1 MVSRNGGSEGDQ
13 GANDALFYSK
23 SRITTLAGL
32 VLMGAT
38 LSLSAPAKSSDV
50 GPQPSARDPKLCWL
64 LRQLRD
70 EVPQEA
76 RALPPGQAAEGAL
89 RFSVEKASK
98 PIADAIRARQMR
110 INANSEVQVYIEL
123 DEITDE
129 NLSALDALGIKV
141 QIIGKPQP
149 NRGHGEVLT
158 RVPTVQARL
167 PVNMIQHAEELPFV
181 RYLRLPSYALS
192 GDSDPPSVTTQGD
205 VDLNASAARSTFGVD
220 GTGIS
225 VGVISTG
232 IGGIFA
238 ANGCTTSCG
247 PIDNTSTTPSP
258 ITLSDLP
265 PATGT
270 RSATATATIA
280 AGTLVS
286 VSGGITATKSYRE
299 DGDLEDTADGS
310 GGAEGTALLE
320 IVHALAP
327 QAALSF
333 ANADTSLAFEK
344 AVDAL
349 ALTNDVVVDDI
360 FFLEPSFDGTSTVS
374 ENTADALNNDSNPI
388 RAYITSAGNLA
399 LNHYQGMYS
408 AFPGMDGLSITGKP
422 GSMHEFQGTP
432 NDPEPQPGV
441 TTDNEHFGATYY
453 DPVVTLPPG
462 EWISVYLVWNDP
474 VGASSNNYDL
484 FLVPLACNG
493 TYNGLPLPPCTVTG
507 LPIESSTNPQT
518 GTQDPLQY
526 VAFTNTGTS
535 PVTVGIVIQN
545 ANNKANPVTFDM
557 FVYGYQAK
565 ESIPNHNFNTAS
577 GSVPAQSDAGG
588 GVISVGAINEVQC
601 SLPESCSGLLEG
613 FSSQGPVQNTPQA
626 PVTSTNPARIKP
638 DLVAVDEV
646 CIDGAGGFGNPI
658 SSAASA
664 AGVNCPTGAADLA
677 PPKLFGGT
685 SAAAPHV
692 AAIAALTL
700 QAAPCLL
707 SDSPMSTPS
716 GTLTPRA
723 IIRKALVGDA
733 DLLPA
738 YYEATPNNLEGSGLV
753 DALASV
759 TAMLPGPPS
768 STTTQTVT
776 GPTQT
781 VNATSANGASVTI
794 TGTGK
799 DPNGCP
805 LLAIQWSSSTCGNGS
820 AEALSATITCPIGI
834 NTVQV
839 AVSNN
844 KVSFAPLSEFPV
856 TTINVTD
863 FILTASAASGVP
875 TTANSSVYTITVASS
890 PQGLFNSPVSLAC
903 TAGLPAGSTC
913 YFSPATVTPAASSGN
928 SAISTLTIVTPGSA
942 LSNPR
947 APWSRPNLKMPTLW
961 YAFAILLALGIWM
974 KTSKRRLGFRF
985 VLGVFAILLVVL
997 IMGCGSTSAPSTSTT
1012 PTPTT
1017 ATVTITGTSNQLQHT
1032 TTVSLAVP

>member
-1 MVSRNGGSEGDQ
+1 
-13 GANDALFYSK
+13 
-23 SRITTLAGL
+23 
-32 VLMGAT
+32 
-38 LSLSAPAKSSDV
+38 
-50 GPQPSARDPKLCWL
+50 
-64 LRQLRD
+64 
-70 EVPQEA
+70 
-76 RALPPGQAAEGAL
+76 
-89 RFSVEKASK
+89 
-98 PIADAIRARQMR
+98 MR
-110 INANSEVQVYIEL
+110 INAHGEVQVYIEL

-129 NLSALDALGIKV
+129 NLSELGNLGIRV

-167 PVNMIQHAEELPFV
+167 PVNMIQQAEELPFV

-192 GDSDPPSVTTQGD
+192 GGSSTPSVTTQGD
-205 VDLNASAARSTFGVD
+205 MLLNASAARSMFGVD

-225 VGVISTG
+225 VGVISSG

-247 PIDNTSTTPSP
+247 PIYNTSTTPSP
-258 ITLSDLP
+258 IILMDLP
-265 PATGT
+265 SATGT
-270 RSATATATIA
+270 RSATATTTATATIA
-280 AGTLVS
+280 AGTLIS
-286 VSGGITATKSYRE
+286 VSGGITAKQSYRD

-310 GGAEGTALLE
+310 EGAEGTAMLE
-320 IVHALAP
+320 IVHDLAP
-327 QAALSF
+327 GAALSF
-333 ANADTSLAFEK
+333 ANARSSMEFEQ

-349 ALTNDVVVDDI
+349 ALTNDIVVDDR
-360 FFLEPSFDGTSTVS
+360 FFLEQPSFDGTSPVS
-374 ENTADALNNDSNPI
+374 ENTADALNDNSNAI
-388 RAYITSAGNLA
+388 RAYITSVGNFA
-399 LNHYQGMYS
+399 LDHYQGTYS

-422 GSMHEFQGTP
+422 GSMHGFQGTA
-432 NDPEPQPGV
+432 NDAEPQPGV
-441 TTDNEHFGATYY
+441 TTDNENFGPTYY

-462 EWISVYLVWNDP
+462 EQTSVYLVWNDP

-493 TYNGLPLPPCTVTG
+493 TQNGLPLPPCTVTG
-507 LPIESSTNPQT
+507 LPVVSSTNPQT
-518 GTQDPLQY
+518 GTQDPVQS
-526 VAFTNTGTS
+526 VAFTNSGTS

-545 ANNKANPVTFDM
+545 ANNNAKPVYFDV
-557 FVYGYQAK
+557 FVDGYQAK
-565 ESIPNHNFNTAS
+565 EDIPNHNFNTAS

-588 GVISVGAINEVQC
+588 GVISVGAINQVQC
-601 SLPESCSGLLEG
+601 SAPESCSGLLEG

-626 PVTSTNPARIKP
+626 PVTSTSPARPKP

-646 CIDGAGGFGNPI
+646 CIDGAGGFGHAI
-658 SSAASA
+658 SSADIA
-664 AGVNCPTGAADLA
+664 AGVSCPTAAAELA

-707 SDSPMSTPS
+707 SDSPMSTPN

-723 IIRKALVGDA
+723 IIRKALVGNA

-759 TAMLPGPPS
+759 TAMLPGPAS

-820 AEALSATITCPIGI
+820 AEALSASITCPIGI

-863 FILTASAASGVP
+863 FILSASSASGVP
-875 TTANSSVYTITVASS
+875 TTANSSVYTVTVASS
-890 PQGLFNSPVSLAC
+890 PQGLFSSPVSLAC

-947 APWSRPNLKMPTLW
+947 APWSRPNLKMLALW

-985 VLGVFAILLVVL
+985 VLGVFAIILALSP
-997 IMGCGSTSAPSTSTT
+997 MGCGSTSTPSTSGTT
-1012 PTPTT
+1012 PPPTT

-1032 TTVSLAVP
+1032 TTVSLTVP